1 MTGVFTDNQP
11 DFAWLQP
18 YEEKSWTQ
26 YFMPYAQVGYVKN
39 ASKDFIM
46 NLTVENSKAYVIVY
60 ATGQEKNVTVEV
72 KDAAG
77 KVLYSQAHDL
87 SPEQIFKTELN
98 AGDYK
103 QEDLT
108 II

>member
-46 NLTVENSKAYVIVY
+46 NLTVEIV
-60 ATGQEKNVTVEV
+60 KHM
-72 KDAAG
+72 
-77 KVLYSQAHDL
+77 L
-87 SPEQIFKTELN
+87 
-98 AGDYK
+98 
-103 QEDLT
+103 
-108 II
+108 